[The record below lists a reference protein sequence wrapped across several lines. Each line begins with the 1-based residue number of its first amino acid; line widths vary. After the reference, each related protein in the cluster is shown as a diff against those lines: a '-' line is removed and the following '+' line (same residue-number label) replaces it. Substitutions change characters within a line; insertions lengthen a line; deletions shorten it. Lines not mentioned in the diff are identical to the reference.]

1 MTHTPSDARGIVLQ
15 CPSDIGIRNTAR
27 KATLD
32 APERLLD
39 RVEHADVFVDELFPD
54 EFDLKASQTAI
65 HERATELLSHGK
77 TLISIGGDHSVTHPL
92 LAAAKERW
100 PELRVVWIDAH
111 YDLKE
116 PRMDAGVPH
125 DAVIRALVD
134 DGIFDITEFCFI
146 GVRESDPDEDE
157 YLFEH
162 ETIELGQEKLLEID
176 TRDIAYTVRDLLG
189 IEEDTPIYISIDIDA
204 IDAESAPG
212 TTFPSADGLRPKEV
226 ERLVRG
232 LAACNVVGAD
242 LVEVAPALDE
252 DEQTQEYAA
261 GVLDELIDDLFP
273 PQETGSGDA

>member
-1 MTHTPSDARGIVLQ
+1 MTHTPADARGIILQ

-27 KATLD
+27 KGTLD

-39 RVEHADVFVDELFPD
+39 RADHADVFVDELFPD
-54 EFDLKASQTAI
+54 EFDLKASQDAI
-65 HERATELLSHGK
+65 WERATDLFEHGK
-77 TLISIGGDHSVTHPL
+77 VLISIGGDHSITHSL
-92 LAAAKERW
+92 LTAAKERW
-100 PELRVVWIDAH
+100 PDLRVVWIDAH

-125 DAVIRALVD
+125 DAVVRALVD
-134 DGIFDITEFCFI
+134 DGAFTIDEFCFI

-157 YLFEH
+157 YLLEH
-162 ETIELGQEKLLEID
+162 ETIEPSQDKLLEID
-176 TRDIAYTVRDLLG
+176 TRDIAYTIQDLL
-189 IEEDTPIYISIDIDA
+189 EMDEDTPVYISIDIDA
-204 IDAESAPG
+204 IDAASVPG

-232 LAACNVVGAD
+232 LSQCNVVGAD

-252 DEQTQEYAA
+252 DERTQEYAA

-273 PQETGSGDA
+273 QRSGDA